1 MGMFDFLGGK
11 KKQPTKPLKPL
22 RPLPRPGGLPP
33 HPDPQA
39 ENNLIVITL
48 DSLRYDS
55 FMAAEPKIIGKLGK
69 VEKRYTYASWTAPSH
84 YNLLTGLLP
93 HTSPDNVYASEYYK
107 EDFFNYNDRLGAK
120 GIDFAKLVPGLWF
133 PEMLRNSLGYHTGA
147 RVSLPVLNPKTG
159 INRAFDS
166 FQLMDSHNDM
176 RAMLPT
182 LKFTDERPSFY
193 LMNVGE
199 THYPYAK
206 PDEDSSMWP
215 RISGVNGVFKKMNAQ
230 VDADNPEFKE
240 EFEFF
245 DQDKLDQL
253 KERQIDTVRYLD
265 GVFEELYDMVP
276 KNTHIIVTA
285 DHGELFG
292 EMGYFGHGPI
302 MHEKCFEVPYLE
314 GKIR

>member
-1 MGMFDFLGGK
+1 MGLFDFLTK
-11 KKQPTKPLKPL
+11 KKEPTKPLKPL
-22 RPLPRPGGLPP
+22 RPMMRPGGLPP

-39 ENNLIVITL
+39 KNNFIIITL

-55 FMAAEPKIIGKLGK
+55 FMKAAPKTIMKLGK
-69 VEKRYTYASWTAPSH
+69 VEKRYSYASWTAPSH

-93 HTSPDNVYASEYYK
+93 HTTPDNVYASEYYK
-107 EDFFNYNDRLGAK
+107 EDFFNYNSRLGAK
-120 GIDFAKLVPGLWF
+120 NIDFASLVPGLWF
-133 PEMLRNSLGYHTGA
+133 PEMLRNTLGYHTAA

-193 LMNVGE
+193 LLNVGE

-206 PDEDSSMWP
+206 PEEDSSMWP
-215 RISGVNGVFKKMNAQ
+215 RISGVNGVFKKMGAQ

-253 KERQIDTVRYLD
+253 QERQVDTVRYLD
-265 GVFEELYDMVP
+265 GVFEELFDTVP
-276 KNTHIIVTA
+276 KDTHIVVTA

-292 EMGYFGHGPI
+292 EAGYFGHGPI

>member
-1 MGMFDFLGGK
+1 MGILDLFK
-11 KKQPTKPLKPL
+11 KKKPAAPRPPL
-22 RPLPRPGGLPP
+22 RPLVRPGALPP
-33 HPDPQA
+33 HPEPRAD
-39 ENNLIVITL
+39 NNFIVVIL
-48 DSLRYDS
+48 DSCRHDS
-55 FMAAEPKIIGKLGK
+55 FMAAKPKVITKLGP
-69 VEKRYTYASWTAPSH
+69 VERRYTYASWTAPSH

-93 HTSPDNVYASEYYK
+93 HTSPANVYASEYYK
-107 EDFFNYNDRLGAK
+107 EDFFNYNTRLGAK
-120 GIDFAKLVPGLWF
+120 GIEFAKMVPGLWL
-133 PEMLRNSLGYHTGA
+133 PELLRNSLGYSTHA

-166 FQLMDSHNDM
+166 FQLMESHNDM

-182 LKFTDERPSFY
+182 LTFDAARPAFY
-193 LMNVGE
+193 LLNVGE

-215 RISGVNGVFKKMNAQ
+215 RISGVNGVFKKLDTD
-230 VDADNPEFKE
+230 VDEQGRLIKSQEA
-240 EFEFF
+240 FF

-253 KERQIDTVRYLD
+253 RERQIDTVRYLE
-265 GVFEELYDMVP
+265 GVFEQLYDTVP

-302 MHEKCFEVPYLE
+302 MHDKCFEVPYLE